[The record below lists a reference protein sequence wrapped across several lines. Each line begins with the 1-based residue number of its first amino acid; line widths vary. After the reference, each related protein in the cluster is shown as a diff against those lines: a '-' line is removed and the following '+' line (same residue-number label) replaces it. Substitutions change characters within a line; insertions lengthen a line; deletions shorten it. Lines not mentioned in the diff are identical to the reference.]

1 MKIIIGIIVII
12 LILIFI
18 NTLSKKRK
26 IKKHKA
32 MLAND
37 KLREEALDKLLMNT
51 EAEVKRDDRTFAA
64 VPVAVNYDAN
74 LIEKADSAKKKK
86 NKPKKI
92 MVQIIENSELSAR
105 KYVLDPGKG
114 IFIGSKVGKNHIVIG
129 NENVDERQCEIRE
142 KAGKVYVHNIGTSGK
157 VILKRGKQRVY
168 VEQNYLEI
176 KTGDALVIADTVYKM
191 ELISTAQI

>member
-1 MKIIIGIIVII
+1 MKIIVAIIAVI

-18 NTLSKKRK
+18 STVSKKRK

-37 KLREEALDKLLMNT
+37 RLREEALDKLLVNT
-51 EAEVKRDDRTFAA
+51 EAEVKKDDRTFAA

-74 LIEKADSAKKKK
+74 LIEKADSAKKQKGK
-86 NKPKKI
+86 RKKI

-114 IFIGSKVGKNHIVIG
+114 IFIGSKAGKNHIVIG

-142 KAGKVYVHNIGTSGK
+142 KAGKVYVHNTGTSGK
-157 VILKRGKQRVY
+157 VILRRGKQGVY

-176 KTGDALVIADTVYKM
+176 KTGDALVIADTIYKM
-191 ELISTAQI
+191 ELISTAQV